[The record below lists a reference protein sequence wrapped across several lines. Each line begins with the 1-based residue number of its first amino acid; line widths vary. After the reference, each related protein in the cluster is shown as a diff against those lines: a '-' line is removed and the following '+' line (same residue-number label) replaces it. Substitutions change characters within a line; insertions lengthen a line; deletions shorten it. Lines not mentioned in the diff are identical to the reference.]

1 MPSVRYLATLHGHTE
16 QVPVEVEDKGEGR
29 LALLLD
35 GQRHEVDA
43 LPLEHGAVS
52 LLIDGR
58 VYDVEFDDVG
68 EEVQVLVRGDV
79 FSVDV
84 ADERSLRLRA
94 GSATL
99 KVEGRVTLTAPMPG
113 KVVRMLVKQGEAV
126 RDHGAYEIAREVG
139 SAEIGGLRRGD
150 LAGADQEGNEG
161 SIGEPR
167 EAHTGEGR
175 TETWPGDGPPG
186 ESGHGECLWGPG
198 TLDVNRPHLTL
209 PSLLR
214 RAPPSPPNGRRGT

>member
-1 MPSVRYLATLHGHTE
+1 MPSVRYLATLHGHME

-126 RDHGAYEIAREVG
+126 REGQGLVVVEAMKMENELKSPKAGTVTEVFAREG
-139 SAEIGGLRRGD
+139 SAV
-150 LAGADQEGNEG
+150 
-161 SIGEPR
+161 
-167 EAHTGEGR
+167 EAQAK
-175 TETWPGDGPPG
+175 
-186 ESGHGECLWGPG
+186 L
-198 TLDVNRPHLTL
+198 LTVE
-209 PSLLR
+209 
-214 RAPPSPPNGRRGT
+214 